1 MKLTTMRRATATVL
15 AFLLSA
21 APAWAGTPDE
31 HVVLTAAMVQKVKS
45 AARDIGKLEQT
56 EAEEKEDDKHRKN
69 GELPVEQ
76 FIRSI
81 EAKPGVKAKLSK
93 HGLSAKEF
101 GMTYYALAHGAMY
114 LGVEPALDKKGAA
127 EMMAKF
133 TREQQANIA
142 LLRKMGPAVYS
153 LE

>member
-1 MKLTTMRRATATVL
+1 MKLTTMRRAAATVL

-81 EAKPGVKAKLSK
+81 ETKPGVKAKLSK

>member
-1 MKLTTMRRATATVL
+1 MKLTPMRRAAATVL

-21 APAWAGTPDE
+21 APAWADTPDE

-56 EAEEKEDDKHRKN
+56 GAEEKEDDKHRKN